1 MLHVYKQVL
10 TACLLI
16 SSASLFAQTTAPVLE
31 REQLSSQPGIQ
42 TIDNKYSNESAV
54 ILFEKKRIEYVDEN
68 KDVVAYKTYHTR
80 IHINDDKGIES
91 FNKIYLPVA
100 SNDDLVDVKALTVL
114 PGGKIIELD
123 KKNIKD
129 MKEDEQLYK
138 IFAMEGLV
146 KGCEVEYYY
155 TYKANV
161 SFFGR
166 EVIQRS
172 FPILDSKIEVVAPE
186 RLVFEAKGYNQVNA
200 SADTVIGKK
209 RFLTVHQENIP
220 GATDEKYAA
229 FTASLKRVEYKLS
242 YNNSNISASRLFT
255 WNELAKRIYS
265 IYGTF
270 SDKEL
275 KKVDGLIN
283 SNNWKNSGNEAATV
297 IAVEHFLKMNISTR
311 DDINDNNAE
320 NIEWM
325 IKNKLASYRGIERLY
340 GAIFKQ
346 LGVNHEFVMCGSRD
360 DFSVDKAF
368 ENWNNCDNQLI
379 YFPKLKKFIS
389 PTAIEMRYP
398 LFNPSW
404 IGTNGIF
411 CKGTVIGNFTTAIA
425 DIKPI
430 VGEEFTQSSN
440 NIEAKLQLNKTLD
453 TLIVKSRQSYSGYS
467 AVFFRTS
474 FNFSSEEKQK
484 ELLKELV
491 KFGTSSEKVISS
503 KIENK
508 EMENYQGNKPF
519 ILDMEVNA
527 SELVEKAGNKILV
540 KIGEIIGPQIEMYQE
555 KPRQFD
561 MDVNYPHTL
570 DRTIEFTIPD
580 GYKVKN
586 LNDLTISKVYK
597 DNNDVAMGFES
608 SYTQEG
614 NVVKV
619 HVLEQYRKIQYPLAW
634 YEDFKKIINASAD
647 FNKVTLVLEA
657 K

>member
-1 MLHVYKQVL
+1 MYHVYKQVL
-10 TACLLI
+10 TACFLLC
-16 SSASLFAQTTAPVLE
+16 SASAFTQTAPALE
-31 REQLSSQPGIQ
+31 TEQWSGQSGIQ
-42 TIDNKYSNESAV
+42 PLDNKYNNESAV
-54 ILFEKKRIEYVDEN
+54 ILFEKRRIEYVDE
-68 KDVVAYKTYHTR
+68 KQDLAAYKTYHTR

-91 FNKIYLPVA
+91 YNKIYLPVA
-100 SNDDLVDVKALTVL
+100 SNVDIVDIKARTVL
-114 PGGKIIELD
+114 PDGKIIELD

-129 MKEDEQLYK
+129 LREDEQLYK

-155 TYKANV
+155 IYKANF

-172 FPILDSKIEVVAPE
+172 FPILDARLEVVGPL
-186 RLVFEAKGYNQVNA
+186 RLTFEAKGYNQVNA
-200 SADTVIGKK
+200 AADTTIGSK
-209 RFLTVHQENIP
+209 RFLTVHQQNIP
-220 GATDEKYAA
+220 GTTDEKYAA
-229 FTASLKRVEYKLS
+229 FTASLKRIEYKLS
-242 YNNSNISASRLFT
+242 YNSSNQSASRLFT
-255 WNELAKRIYS
+255 WNELAKRAYS

-275 KKVDGLIN
+275 KKVDGLISSN
-283 SNNWKNSGNEAATV
+283 SWKNSANETATV
-297 IAVEHFLKMNISTR
+297 IAVEHYLKMNISTR
-311 DDINDNNAE
+311 EDINDDNAE
-320 NIEWM
+320 NIEWI
-325 IKNKLASYRGIERLY
+325 IKNKIASYRGIVRLY
-340 GAIFKQ
+340 GALFKQ
-346 LGVNHEFVMCGSRD
+346 LGVNYEFVMCGSRD
-360 DFSVDKAF
+360 DFAVDKSF

-379 YFPKLKKFIS
+379 YFPKLKKFIT

-398 LFNPSW
+398 LFNPAW

-411 CKGTVIGNFTTAIA
+411 CKGTMIGNFATAIA

-430 VGEEFTQSSN
+430 LGEDYTQSGN
-440 NIEAKLQLNKTLD
+440 NMEAKIQLNKTLD
-453 TLIVKSRQSYSGYS
+453 TLIVKSRQLYSGYS
-467 AVFFRTS
+467 AVFYRTS

-491 KFGTSSEKVISS
+491 KFGTNSEKVISS

-540 KIGEIIGPQIEMYQE
+540 KIGEIIGPQTEMYQE

-561 MDVNYPHTL
+561 MDVNYPHVL

-597 DNNDVAMGFES
+597 DNNEIALGFES
-608 SYTQEG
+608 SFTQEG

-619 HVLEQYRKIQYPLAW
+619 RVVEQYRKIQYPLAW

>member
-1 MLHVYKQVL
+1 LLVCSV
-10 TACLLI
+10 TA
-16 SSASLFAQTTAPVLE
+16 FTQTNTPVLE
-31 REQLSSQPGIQ
+31 QEQWSGQAGIQ
-42 TIDNKYSNESAV
+42 PLDNKYNNESAI
-54 ILFEKKRIEYVDEN
+54 ILFEKRRIEYVDE
-68 KDVVAYKTYHTR
+68 KQDMAAYKTYHTR
-80 IHINDDKGIES
+80 IHINDDRGIES
-91 FNKIYLPVA
+91 YNKIYLPVA
-100 SNDDLVDVKALTVL
+100 SNDDIIDIKARTIL

-129 MKEDEQLYK
+129 LKEDEQLYK

-155 TYKANV
+155 IYKANF

-166 EVIQRS
+166 EIIQRS
-172 FPILDSKIEVVAPE
+172 SPILDAKVEVVAPP

-200 SADTVIGKK
+200 AADTTIGSK

-220 GATDEKYAA
+220 AVNDEKYAA
-229 FTASLKRVEYKLS
+229 LTASLKRVEYRLS
-242 YNNSNISASRLFT
+242 YNNSNQSSSRLFT
-255 WNELAKRIYS
+255 WNELAKRAYS
-265 IYGTF
+265 IYSTY

-275 KKVDGLIN
+275 KKVDGLISSN
-283 SNNWKNSGNEAATV
+283 SWKNSANEAATV

-311 DDINDNNAE
+311 EDITDENAE
-320 NIEWM
+320 NIEWI
-325 IKNKLASYRGIERLY
+325 IKNKIASYRGIVRLY
-340 GAIFKQ
+340 GALFKQ
-346 LGVNHEFVMCGSRD
+346 LGVTHEFVMCGSRD
-360 DFSVDKAF
+360 EFAVDKSF
-368 ENWNNCDNQLI
+368 ENWDNCENKLI
-379 YFPKLKKFIS
+379 YFPKLKKFIA

-398 LFNPSW
+398 LFNPTW

-411 CKGTVIGNFTTAIA
+411 CKGTMIGNFATAIA
-425 DIKPI
+425 DIRPI
-430 VGEEFTQSSN
+430 QGEDYTQSSN
-440 NIEAKLQLNKTLD
+440 NIEATLQLNKTLD
-453 TLIVKSRQSYSGYS
+453 TLLVKSRQLYSGYS
-467 AVFFRTS
+467 AVFYRTS
-474 FNFSSEEKQK
+474 FNFSSEENQK

-491 KFGTSSEKVISS
+491 KFGTGSEKVISS

-508 EMENYQGNKPF
+508 EMESYQGNKPF

-540 KIGEIIGPQIEMYQE
+540 KIGEIIGPQVEMYQE

-561 MDVNYPHTL
+561 MDVNYPHVL

-597 DNNDVAMGFES
+597 DNNELAMGFES

-614 NVVKV
+614 NLVKV